1 MKIRKYLIAFILL
14 ILCIPLVSKA
24 DTWLDDPSY
33 RDTSWFDASTYD
45 ATTDY
50 TLDSSEKLAGLL
62 YLVNEE
68 GYTFV
73 DKYIHL
79 HGNTGNAVYGEYYGC
94 RTNNCF
100 IDLSAHDWVPI
111 KKAFKGTFVTYDTS
125 GQGYV
130 LIINGDEKK
139 YFIEDDIG
147 RECRQYGNY
156 GYCTVSAIA
165 TFVSNIK
172 VNQPS
177 HGSIQV
183 YSIVQDDNL
192 VGINKME
199 GSIMVSVDEG
209 YYLDTIE
216 VIDVNN
222 EKTEA
227 TLIGENQFRYYM
239 PASPITI
246 NPVIKKVEDSTGC
259 KVISGTGKNLGDEIA
274 CGDEHFYVLSN
285 DNNNVRMLAKYN
297 LHTGIS
303 IYREKIE
310 REEGDTRN
318 DIQYCDDLAAERH
331 GTVKRD
337 NFYNTPG
344 YCFYTVKLPNYK
356 VVQTEDSKSA
366 HWDEDLNY
374 LYPQVGDVYMMSNS
388 SGRIEYTGPEVQIGD
403 TNFYNFNFDIDN
415 PYARVDD
422 YERNPGT
429 GATLFLYLYKERLN
443 NYGAQV
449 SDISLLPLDELDGII
464 HQISGNYL
472 PLNDWGENVTVVQQ
486 GSTYSNY
493 TTEIHFGDLKPY
505 IPEKYK
511 WLYSTTY
518 WNGTVFRTSSPMTYM
533 NKYHVFTAEQGK
545 LCGAGFEYCA
555 PTTTLGCGLRPV
567 VTISASSLIYSISTE
582 TDDYSD
588 IEVVSTSPA
597 EEEITF
603 RLSINQGRKLRSLTI
618 RTDNNEEVTFTEG
631 ELINNPDGTI
641 SINSNKFTMP
651 FSNVTII
658 VNTDPY
664 LKAEVIKKDNCEI
677 TLTKAEGLE
686 AGENVIVT
694 VTCNDGYEFKS
705 LEVKDENNNT
715 VSYISFRNT
724 YSFNMPSSN
733 VTVGGECSLITYS
746 AEVIKEEN
754 GNVTLS
760 KETEI
765 VPNEEVTATIECNE
779 RYEFDSLEVTDKDN
793 NKVILTDNKFSMPT
807 SNVKVSGICK
817 KEDEEPVTPDEP
829 VVPDKEEPV
838 VPSETDTDT
847 PITSDNIIIY
857 VVLLIISII
866 SLVLVT
872 KKLLTKKK

>member
-1 MKIRKYLIAFILL
+1 MKIRKLLFAFILF
-14 ILCIPLVSKA
+14 ILCIPMVSKA

-45 ATTDY
+45 TTTDY
-50 TLDSSEKLAGLL
+50 TIDSPEKLAGLL
-62 YLVNEE
+62 YLVNVEN
-68 GYTFV
+68 YTF
-73 DKYIHL
+73 DDRYFHIR
-79 HGNTGNAVYGEYYGC
+79 GNTGDAAFGSYFGC
-94 RTNNCF
+94 TTNNCF
-100 IDLSAHDWVPI
+100 INLSAHDWVPI
-111 KKAFKGTFVTYDTS
+111 KKSFKGVFVTMDPQGS
-125 GQGYV
+125 GEILLFNDSGNQ
-130 LIINGDEKK
+130 L
-139 YFIEDDIG
+139 FIEDKYG
-147 RECRQYGNY
+147 KECRNY
-156 GYCTVSAIA
+156 SNTGYCERSMIA
-165 TFVSNIK
+165 NYISKITIN
-172 VNQPS
+172 NPS
-177 HGSIQV
+177 HGTIEFHSYYAGDV
-183 YSIVQDDNL
+183 TY
-192 VGINKME
+192 GIGE
-199 GSIMVSVDEG
+199 APYGLTVTVEDG
-209 YYLDTIE
+209 YYLDAIE
-216 VIDVNN
+216 IIDANN
-222 EKTEA
+222 NITEA
-227 TLIGENQFRYYM
+227 TLHDENQFIMYM
-239 PASPITI
+239 PNTPATI
-246 NPVIKKVEDSTGC
+246 NPIIKKHENLGC
-259 KVISGTGKNLGDEIA
+259 KLVSGTGKNLGDEID
-274 CGDEHFYVLSN
+274 CNGEHFYVLSN
-285 DNNNVRMLAKYN
+285 DDNNIRMLAKYN

-318 DIQYCDDLAAERH
+318 DIQYCDDLAIERH
-331 GTVKRD
+331 GKVKRD

-344 YCFYTVKLPNYK
+344 YCFYTIQLPNYK
-356 VVQTEDSKSA
+356 IVQTEDSKSA

-374 LYPQVGDVYMMSNS
+374 LYPQVGDVYMLSNS

-415 PYARVDD
+415 PYARISNFQQA
-422 YERNPGT
+422 YGS
-429 GATLFLYLYKERLN
+429 GATLFLYLYKERLKN
-443 NYGAQV
+443 HGAQV

-603 RLSINQGRKLRSLTI
+603 KLSINQGRKLRSLTI

-641 SINSNKFTMP
+641 SINSNRFTMP

-686 AGENVIVT
+686 AGENVTIT

-705 LEVKDENNNT
+705 LEVKDESNNN
-715 VSYISFRNT
+715 VSYVKFNNT
-724 YSFNMPSSN
+724 YVISMPTSN
-733 VTVGGECSLITYS
+733 VTVSGECSLITYN
-746 AEVIKEEN
+746 AEVVKEEN

-765 VPNEEVTATIECNE
+765 APNEEVTATIECNE
-779 RYEFDSLEVTDKDN
+779 GYEFDSLEVIDKND
-793 NKVILTDNKFSMPT
+793 NKVTLTDNKFSMPA

-817 KEDEEPVTPDEP
+817 KVEEEPVTPDEP